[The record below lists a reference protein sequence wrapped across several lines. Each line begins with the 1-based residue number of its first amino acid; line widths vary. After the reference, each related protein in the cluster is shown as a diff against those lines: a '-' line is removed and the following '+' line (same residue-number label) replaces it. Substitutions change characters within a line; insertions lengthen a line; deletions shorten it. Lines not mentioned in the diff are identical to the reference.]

1 MANNVALTK
10 ASMSTSD
17 WLVELGAAFRRLR
30 LRNQLDQRTLSELSQ
45 VSVGTIKNL
54 EAGKGSSLHS
64 VIAIARALGKED
76 WLQSLAPGVSISPL
90 EMLKNSGTPPERRR
104 VRRSAP

>member
-1 MANNVALTK
+1 MAPTPIV
-10 ASMSTSD
+10 MSTAD

-30 LRNQLDQRTLSELSQ
+30 LRSQLDQRTLSELSQ

-64 VIAIARALGKED
+64 MIAIARALGKED
-76 WLQSLAPGVSISPL
+76 WLQSLAPAVSISPL

-104 VRRSAP
+104 IRRPAP